1 MPYQQGQGNR
11 LPPERASKLGHLE
24 VIQSE
29 LVQKLCSS
37 FNDSKVVEHIGNVS
51 KWEPLPTDGK
61 ELKFIFS
68 TDGSIQIIENP
79 NPPFKA
85 IAFVKTALFKVDQCA
100 ISKID
105 KDTPNPFA
113 LRDLMKESAL
123 YHSTAFPLRNVYIE
137 GKTNYD
143 AIREIMYDSV
153 QDKGLNDSLE
163 GAMMETLK
171 WLAYEKWLDNPKE
184 ELEKFGCPHCEKDE
198 VNKKNVATLP
208 FNAEKGKCPEC
219 NGEIFITDMF
229 GLHQNMTDDYAPN
242 QVASDYMSVSET
254 LMIFTPIRYY
264 WENKR
269 DLLKSC
275 LFIKDGP
282 LSLRATLAK
291 LSAPIRRFFEF
302 AKSKGVE
309 VAMIGQEKTGQ
320 FYDHLQLIGNA
331 APVGSCFIPDNK
343 YIQEQI
349 KHNNT
354 TAIYG
359 TDTNYGAK
367 LFVKMNDYH
376 KMVINV
382 PTGQRGEFVTSPSQ
396 QYLINFKNIVATL
409 PKILSNKFEGALLP
423 IELANKIASLST
435 YPSAK
440 ALELFADTTKGIA

>member
-1 MPYQQGQGNR
+1 MPYQRGNGNR

-29 LVQKLCSS
+29 LVQKLCKS
-37 FNDSKVVEHIGNVS
+37 FNDPEVVEHTGSVS
-51 KWEPLPTDGK
+51 KWEQLPTDGQ
-61 ELKFIFS
+61 ELKIIFS

-85 IAFVKTALFKVDQCA
+85 VAFVKSALLRVDQYS

-105 KDTPNPFA
+105 KDNPHPFA

-123 YHSTAFPLRNVYIE
+123 YHSTAFPLRNVFIE
-137 GKTNYD
+137 GKSNYN
-143 AIREIMYDSV
+143 AIREIMFESV
-153 QDKGLNDSLE
+153 KDKGLNNSLE

-171 WLAYEKWLDNPKE
+171 WIAYEKWLDTPKT
-184 ELEKFGCPHCEKDE
+184 ELEKFGCPHCEK
-198 VNKKNVATLP
+198 NVATLP
-208 FNAEKGKCPEC
+208 FNEEKGNCPEC
-219 NGEIFITDMF
+219 KGEIFITDMF
-229 GLHQNMTDDYAPN
+229 GLHQSMTDDHAPN
-242 QVASDYMSVSET
+242 QVASDYMGVSET
-254 LMIFTPIRYY
+254 LMIFTPIRYF
-264 WENKR
+264 WDNKR
-269 DLLKSC
+269 EVLKNC
-275 LFIKDGP
+275 LFVKDGP

-302 AKSKGVE
+302 SKSNGID

-320 FYDHLQLIGNA
+320 FYDHLQLIGKS
-331 APVGSCFIPDNK
+331 APVGHCFIPDNS

-354 TAIYG
+354 TTVYG
-359 TDTNYGAK
+359 ADTNYGAK

-376 KMVINV
+376 KMVINI

-396 QYLINFKNIVATL
+396 QHLISFKNIIATL

-440 ALELFADTTKGIA
+440 TLELFADDLKGK